1 MKTEPVEKK
10 IKKKKNPEQE
20 TEPVKKKKKIE
31 LKTELVRKKR
41 TEQPTQKKKSKW
53 SKVTVGTVADPSCVF
68 NYKNIIEL

>member
-1 MKTEPVEKK
+1 M
-10 IKKKKNPEQE
+10 
-20 TEPVKKKKKIE
+20 KKKKKIE